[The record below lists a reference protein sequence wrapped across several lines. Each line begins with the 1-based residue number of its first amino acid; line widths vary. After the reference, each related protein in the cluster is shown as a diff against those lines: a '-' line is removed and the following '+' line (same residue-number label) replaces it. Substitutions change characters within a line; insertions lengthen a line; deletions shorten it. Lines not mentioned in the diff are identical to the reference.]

1 MFVAKPKP
9 VNMFSNTE
17 NRHNELTVLIY
28 TLEPLD
34 KFMIFQEC
42 IEFIWV
48 AQNYRICFQIQ
59 TKCVENERVEEISF
73 FVFKVRIF

>member
-1 MFVAKPKP
+1 M
-9 VNMFSNTE
+9 
-17 NRHNELTVLIY
+17 
-28 TLEPLD
+28 EPLD

-59 TKCVENERVEEISF
+59 TKFCRNERVEEISF
-73 FVFKVRIF
+73 FVFTLLDFLLNSFPANKMRESNNLTPFFLNYKD